1 MRPVRILV
9 FSGSTRSGSLNGKL
23 AGEVVRELA
32 LADAEVTRISL
43 SDFPLPLYD
52 GDLEKDKGVPEPAH
66 KLKKLFQS
74 HNGVFM
80 ACPEYNAGVT
90 PVLKNAVDW
99 ISRLADPGEPPA
111 AAFKQN
117 RVFALGSASPGAFGG
132 VRGLIAMRTSLEMG
146 LGAMVIPQMTIVAQ
160 ADKAFD
166 AKGHLSDERPAGALK
181 AMVQALIR
189 QVQFQNHT

>member
-1 MRPVRILV
+1 MRSVRILV

-43 SDFPLPLYD
+43 ADFPLPLYD
-52 GDLEKDKGVPEPAH
+52 GDLEKEKGVPEPAH

-74 HNGVFM
+74 HDGVFM

-90 PVLKNAVDW
+90 PILKNAIDW

-111 AAFKQN
+111 VAFKQN
-117 RVFALGSASPGAFGG
+117 RVFALGSASPGTFGG
-132 VRGLIAMRTSLEMG
+132 VRGLTAMRTSLEMA
-146 LGAMVIPQMTIVAQ
+146 LGALVIPQMVIIPH

-166 AKGHLSDERPAGALK
+166 AKGHLSSEPTSKALK
-181 AMVQALIR
+181 AMVQALIK
-189 QVQFQNHT
+189 QAQFQNHT